1 MDEGGVYRIEVW
13 GYAASGA
20 RRRARPLRGDRSRR
34 REQPHRL
41 VSDSAALYGL
51 LARLEA
57 VGLALMAVAQL
68 HADTTTDRG
77 DTP

>member
-1 MDEGGVYRIEVW
+1 MDEGGV
-13 GYAASGA
+13 
-20 RRRARPLRGDRSRR
+20 
-34 REQPHRL
+34 PHRGTGRLPAALAAELDRFEVTEAGDASSLTGL